1 MGKLISFVVFVA
13 AFTWT
18 WCLFNSQP
26 KVNVGVHAG
35 LQSKLA
41 ILIEDT
47 IKTNKPQSYDFKML
61 SLYTQTIDENKVSAH
76 FSYKYSERSTED
88 KETSHQTI
96 TGEAILNRSP
106 SENPADEKWVVQSVK
121 SDSSNIEFQEGL
133 VIGASDAAPTASENA
148 TATATQQATPSSSD
162 ATPAAPPVEE
172 PKTTN

>member
-13 AFTWT
+13 AFAWT
-18 WCLFNSQP
+18 WFLFNSQP
-26 KVNVGVHAG
+26 KVNMGVHAG

-41 ILIEDT
+41 LLIEDT

-76 FSYKYSERSTED
+76 FSYKYSERTAED
-88 KETSHQTI
+88 RETSHQTI

-106 SENPADEKWVVQSVK
+106 SENPNDEKWVIQSVK

-133 VIGASDAAPTASENA
+133 VIGASETAAAGAPTTAPAAPASG
-148 TATATQQATPSSSD
+148 D
-162 ATPAAPPVEE
+162 ATPAQPTEE

>member
-13 AFTWT
+13 AFAWT
-18 WCLFNSQP
+18 WFLFNSQP
-26 KVNVGVHAG
+26 KVNMGVHAG

-41 ILIEDT
+41 LLIEDT
-47 IKTNKPQSYDFKML
+47 IKTSKPQSYDFKML
-61 SLYTQTIDENKVSAH
+61 NLYTQTIDANKVSAH
-76 FSYKYSERSTED
+76 FSYKYSERSLED

-121 SDSSNIEFQEGL
+121 SDNSNIEFQEGL
-133 VIGASDAAPTASENA
+133 VIGASA
-148 TATATQQATPSSSD
+148 TAEPVAPASGD
-162 ATPAAPPVEE
+162 ATPAQPTEE

>member
-1 MGKLISFVVFVA
+1 MGKLISFVVFVG
-13 AFTWT
+13 AFAWT

-26 KVNVGVHAG
+26 KVNMGVHAG

-47 IKTNKPQSYDFKML
+47 IKTSKPHSYDFKML

-76 FSYKYSERSTED
+76 FSYKYSEHSAED
-88 KETSHQTI
+88 KETSHQTV

-133 VIGASDAAPTASENA
+133 VIGASAETPAPTA
-148 TATATQQATPSSSD
+148 
-162 ATPAAPPVEE
+162 PAASGDTTQAQPTEA
-172 PKTTN
+172 PKTTTH